1 MAVSQEQMIRE
12 KTGRRETLR
21 LQPGVKVWHL
31 VHFATAQEAVNFAQV
46 PPAQL
51 GGEFGMTD
59 SDRGGVDGYYFF

>member
-1 MAVSQEQMIRE
+1 MAVSQEQMTRE
-12 KTGRRETLR
+12 KTKRRDTLR
-21 LQPGVKVWHL
+21 LLPGVKVWHL
-31 VHFATAQEAVNFAQV
+31 FHFATAQEAVDFAQV